1 MAGSSPGTS
10 VKPPSLGG
18 ERSGARKAC
27 PSPCNRRCAPLE
39 CTFELPKSIHISVKQ
54 HEVREMK
61 SERNGEVG
69 NKEVNST
76 LSVSDEGTKSN
87 ESLVVWPKDRD
98 GNWGNAFELSLS
110 NFVRTISSSS
120 QVEEVSIGLDMVSRG
135 ASQETSRALVECMK
149 TIPSLKSLHLKN
161 IGSSGLSV
169 SDAEAIFS
177 AFGPH
182 STLQTGGVDFAD
194 LQPTEA
200 AIVKVL
206 VDALLQNQVLRH
218 FKLSYYGLRTMQEG
232 HEGSVMREL
241 NEYLKSPTNVLT
253 ELIMWAVDDGEVIQL
268 ADALGLNKNLQQLG
282 IGREYDSSHCEG
294 IGRIGEALRTNS
306 VLEELHISGLTRVG
320 VEEMEALVGALVPDA
335 ASGLQPN
342 THLHTLRFQ
351 FFALEGKKGM
361 KQLATLLETNTSLL
375 HFYLERLNILK
386 SGSENVVEYVE
397 MLFTALRCNTSL
409 KSLDLTGC
417 NGIGGKDVLG
427 MIMDMLLHNRSLKEI
442 KLKRTRLEEDGDAE
456 VVYAELR
463 GRDKTIDEELE
474 KVIQKMDRVPPNSA
488 RVFLCGNP
496 KGGKTTLCQRWEDIQ
511 LLSNCETK
519 GGQIHDDKLFKL
531 SSHGKD
537 NNRTSVVIPKWLT
550 SKFSVCFKPSI
561 SAPSSGVLEPTL
573 PSSAHDLPPSSSIK
587 ERTRGIEV
595 HKMVWEDMNMS
606 LWDLAGQEEYH
617 TFHDMMLPN
626 RSPNGDCC
634 FYFIV
639 CNPTNAIQRLY
650 EKEPMQQLKR
660 DIYYWLVFIASNT
673 RRSKSYLPHVSIL
686 MTHYDLWGVDK
697 EKEMLFKQKIK
708 PIINKFRNKFQLF
721 LEFDEGLEFIEMENT
736 SRSSSDAMELK
747 QHVLQY
753 LKKISLELP
762 KILKASVDFQSTI
775 MKWRGDSS
783 KEPFVKWDVF
793 SNSLSQEVMEFRSLK
808 DVGPELLEKIK
819 KRVAVS
825 LHNGGHI
832 MYFEEIDVVILN
844 PHWFCQNIIGHI
856 LFHCSE
862 LNDQGAIAANG
873 IISWQDFKELVVD
886 GDTMCGGHF
895 EEILKIMTKLQI
907 CYEDGDESIMIPS
920 LLDGSPIPTNWEEVF
935 GSLPEAYTYVGLK
948 LKTADE
954 SITKLTRGF
963 FPRLQVYLRDK
974 FRRAKTYR
982 LYSNTKTLSLFTK
995 GISLIVD
1002 GVELFILLDMED
1014 SINIIS
1020 RCCGGGGSENR
1031 RVLKMMIDC
1040 VNDFR
1045 QTPTLGCPGVI
1056 FEEHVIYPYS
1066 VENALGA
1073 KKLQC
1078 ISKKQLREE
1087 VVDKILRKG
1096 DFTYTLDWV
1105 DEKGVSR
1112 YVHAKELFEEKE
1124 WLDILQRRSQKVM
1137 DMDKVLDSRLSAK
1150 NSNAPAASIRSNND
1164 LVRKDSTKRFIADEI
1179 DSLKRLMQ
1187 HNHKEV
1193 MTRLDELEKNIMGF
1207 QEKLTSR
1214 VCSNIDNLME
1224 CLLQLNNSNIP
1235 KLPFFTK
1242 SAGRGGKRILLKM
1255 VPGLKSYELQFMCEH
1270 RDGFHILKDQP
1281 GCEVEIGNDQTR
1293 KFGIVM
1299 YWGLTMSVIL
1309 LKVGA
1314 HVTAGMGSMVPD
1326 LTREFATIL
1335 DSPGLLDL
1343 AQPRGDILDCLPEEL
1358 KKQPHI
1364 NLQDNEEAKAWLVQI
1379 LGKKC
1384 PGGIQRL
1391 FKLTPMVYTSK
1402 FNQKGGMAW
1411 LCDEHRDKGEQD
1423 GSLRRR

>member
-18 ERSGARKAC
+18 ERSGAREAC
-27 PSPCNRRCAPLE
+27 PSPCNRGCAPLE
-39 CTFELPKSIHISVKQ
+39 CTFELPKKIQISVER
-54 HEVREMK
+54 HRVEEMK
-61 SERNGEVG
+61 IGRNDEVG
-69 NKEVNST
+69 NKEENST
-76 LSVSDEGTKSN
+76 LSNYNEGKN
-87 ESLVVWPKDRD
+87 IIDCLKVNPVDRD
-98 GNWGNAFELSLS
+98 DNWGEGFELSLS
-110 NFVRTISSSS
+110 NFVRTISTSS
-120 QVEEVSIGLDMVSRG
+120 QVEEVRIDLRG
-135 ASQETSRALVECMK
+135 ALQETSRALGECMK
-149 TIPSLKSLHLKN
+149 PIPSLKSLHLKN
-161 IGSSGLSV
+161 IRSSRLSV

-182 STLQTGGVDFAD
+182 STLQTGGVEFLDWE
-194 LQPTEA
+194 PTEA

-206 VDALLQNQVLRH
+206 VDALLQNQVLRQ
-218 FKLSYYGLRTMQEG
+218 FTLSYKGDPPVFSRTDGAG

-241 NEYLKSPTNVLT
+241 NRYLKSPTNVLT
-253 ELIMWAVDDGEVIQL
+253 QLIMDGVVDGEVIQL
-268 ADALGLNKNLQQLG
+268 AGTLGLNKKLQRLE
-282 IGREYDSSHCEG
+282 IGRPDNAYHRSEC
-294 IGRIGEALRTNS
+294 IGRIGEALRTNT
-306 VLEELHISGLTRVG
+306 VLEELYIGGDTRVR
-320 VEEMEALVGALVPDA
+320 VKEMEALVGALVPDA

-342 THLHTLRFQ
+342 THLHTLGFE

-361 KQLATLLETNTSLL
+361 EQLVTLLRSNTSLL
-375 HFYLERLNILK
+375 HLYLERLNILK

-417 NGIGGKDVLG
+417 YGIGGKDVLG

-442 KLKRTRLEEDGDAE
+442 KLESTRLEEDGDAE

-496 KGGKTTLCQRWEDIQ
+496 KAGKTTLCQRWEDIQ

-519 GGQIHDDKLFKL
+519 G
-531 SSHGKD
+531 D
-537 NNRTSVVIPKWLT
+537 NNRTGVVIPKWLT

-626 RSPNGDCC
+626 RSRNGDCC

-639 CNPTNAIQRLY
+639 CNPTNTIQRLN

-736 SRSSSDAMELK
+736 STSSSDAMELK

-775 MKWRGDSS
+775 MKWSGDSS

-873 IISWQDFKELVVD
+873 IISWQDFKELVID

-935 GSLPEAYTYVGLK
+935 GSLPKAYTYVGLR

-963 FPRLQVYLRDK
+963 FPRLQVYLRNK

-995 GISLIVD
+995 GISFIVD

-1020 RCCGGGGSENR
+1020 RCCGGGDSENR

-1137 DMDKVLDSRLSAK
+1137 DMDKVLDSKLSAK

-1193 MTRLDELEKNIMGF
+1193 MTRLDKLENNIMGF

-1224 CLLQLNNSNIP
+1224 CFLQLNNSNIP

-1270 RDGFHILKDQP
+1270 RDGFHIVKDQP

-1391 FKLTPMVYTSK
+1391 FKLTSMVYTSK
-1402 FNQKGGMAW
+1402 FNQKGGIAW